1 MNTTQPPTVA
11 EYDRLREQAQLHLT
25 THALFALLAGRL
37 PRQNYEVQKAWDV
50 FARAMQEE
58 YRK

>member
-1 MNTTQPPTVA
+1 MTTTELTCA
-11 EYDRLREQAQLHLT
+11 EYDRLREQAKDHLT

-37 PRQNYEVQKAWDV
+37 PRQNYKVQKAWDV

-58 YRK
+58 YSK